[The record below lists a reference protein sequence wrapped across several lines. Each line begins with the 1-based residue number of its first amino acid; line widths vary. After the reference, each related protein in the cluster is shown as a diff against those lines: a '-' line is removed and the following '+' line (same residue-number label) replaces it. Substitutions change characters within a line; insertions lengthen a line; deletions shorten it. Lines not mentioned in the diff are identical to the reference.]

1 VHEFR
6 VYLADEQATEALGGC
21 LAAQLTDGLV
31 VFLSGD
37 LGAGKTCLVRGLLQ
51 ALGYQ
56 TAVKSPTY
64 TLVEDY
70 SIAGHD
76 IYHFDLYRLLDP
88 EELDLIG
95 IRDYFNGRTCCFIE
109 WPERGQ
115 GRLPQQDL
123 EIRITVQGEGREAFI
138 TSHTDQGKRVL
149 ESLL

>member
-1 VHEFR
+1 MHEFR

-56 TAVKSPTY
+56 AAVKSPTY

-95 IRDYFNGRTCCFIE
+95 IRDYFNGSTCCFIE
-109 WPERGQ
+109 WPERGR
-115 GRLPQQDL
+115 GWLPQQDL

-138 TSHTDQGKRVL
+138 TAYTDQGEKVL